1 MIKPSIDVAV
11 TPELFPCVIKDVDSG
26 VYIAECQVPIQE
38 FMGNMHFVV
47 DNNVIGALRE
57 SPLLFARLG
66 WLLGAKSAEPGA
78 TFFINP
84 YFIVA
89 EQFLSNPDNALSK
102 IESFTQHPGTFGSF
116 TADHGKNLLSEVR
129 KDELT
134 LRSQIGVLVCYLFVM
149 REIFQGQHTLKHR
162 VDTWVRFFQSDIPR
176 IMLPYVMGM
185 LFFFGRDNERLRFK
199 GSNRSVKAWADGFLK
214 LRSEETANPARWVR
228 NRVFDLLPFLT
239 SPTLGWKALGG
250 IPGRLFVLSKDKD
263 IGECLLR
270 IFAWHGEQKEQSRWN
285 LHVNLECLH
294 FESRRQFEEATF
306 CQIEARPTT
315 PEDIPARMKRLIDM
329 SLDMLAA
336 PQKIELLAALN
347 EFRWFETTSS
357 QAKAVHSSPS

>member
-1 MIKPSIDVAV
+1 MITPSIGVAV

-26 VYIAECQVPIQE
+26 VYVAECQVPTKA
-38 FMGNMHFVV
+38 FMGNMHFII
-47 DNNVIGALRE
+47 DNNVMAALRE
-57 SPLLFARLG
+57 SPLLFARIG
-66 WLLGAKSAEPGA
+66 WLLGAKSDEQGA

-102 IESFTQHPGTFGSF
+102 IESFTQHPGVFGTFA
-116 TADHGKNLLSEVR
+116 ADHGKNLLSEVR
-129 KDELT
+129 KGELT

-149 REIFQGQHTLKHR
+149 RGIFQGQHTLEER
-162 VDTWVRFFQSDIPR
+162 VQVWVRFFQNDIPR
-176 IMLPYVMGM
+176 VMLPYVMGM

-199 GSNRSVKAWADGFLK
+199 GTNRSVRAWADGFLT

-228 NRVFDLLPFLT
+228 NRVFDLLPLLM
-239 SPTLGWKALGG
+239 SPTLGWETQGG

-263 IGECLLR
+263 VGECLLR
-270 IFAWHGEQKEQSRWN
+270 IFAWHGAQTEQSRWN

-306 CQIEARPTT
+306 GQIEARTTT

-357 QAKAVHSSPS
+357 QAKAVHPSPT